1 MSARNTDIILS
12 GGGIVNIATYNYGYL
27 DGFASRIHYYLS
39 KGNQGTPSVIDLT
52 GYTNK
57 GDLTDAEFSLLSSY
71 QDANTVASSAYQ
83 TAKQHLTD
91 GVEWVWGSAD
101 LGGVYV
107 RKLPLGLCKIG
118 GLTGLLKRKNGETT
132 EQKYVLLETAQLTAN
147 EITDVCFMYYE
158 PTIGEE
164 DAHERW
170 VNVFTTADLR
180 NNGQGDSTYY
190 SYYAYADFTGLPTGY
205 SNYYNLTDMSQCVSG
220 KDWYQFVTY
229 EYPAKIFTLAPWSE
243 SYSAP
248 HDIVMRLLGTS
259 LSEGEYFEWGDMWGG
274 QAGDDED
281 DPNSNSNSSAGDGGG
296 GDYPDSTSGV
306 DTSDASSM
314 AVDVV
319 NSGFVTLYNP
329 TLAQVKSF
337 NDFLF
342 LDITEVLSLQLKRL
356 VANPLDYVL
365 FLALCHFTPPTSGI
379 SDNIMFAGIDSG
391 VAAKKI
397 SKQFYTFSCGTVHIA
412 WDGESEKDW
421 TGGDTKTFLDFNN
434 NTKIS
439 IYLPA
444 IGIKELNTD
453 DLIGCDIEVV
463 YNVDMLTGVCIA
475 EIKCTRPKRLAKGDA
490 NLDDVLYNFSGNC
503 FETVP
508 LTAVDW
514 RGFMSSA
521 LQLVGGVSAVAAGN
535 PAGVGAVANAIM
547 SEKVNVQKSGNLAG
561 SSGYMSHQKPYLI
574 LERPIN
580 NLPYNYRDWEGYTS
594 NIRVPALKDVSG
606 YTEITELW
614 LDGFD
619 GMLESEAAMLKNLFR
634 DGVYL
639 NW

>member
-1 MSARNTDIILS
+1 MAARNTDIILS
-12 GGGIVNIATYNYGYL
+12 NGNVVSIATYNYDYIAGTGTIGY
-27 DGFASRIHYYLS
+27 FLS
-39 KGNQGTPSVIDLT
+39 TGNISLPTCFNIS
-52 GYTNK
+52 GYDPK
-57 GDLTDAEFSLLSSY
+57 GDLTDAEKYLLSRWA
-71 QDANTVASSAYQ
+71 DVTTVQSAQYQ
-83 TAKQHLTD
+83 TAIEHLKN
-91 GVEWVWGSAD
+91 GVTWIWGNGE
-101 LGGVYV
+101 LGGLYV
-107 RKLPLGLCKIG
+107 RKTSSTKCKVG
-118 GLTGLLKRKNGETT
+118 GLTGLLKNSTDT
-132 EQKYVLLETAQLTAN
+132 EQIYVIRETPEMTLSECTDLCLMYSESSIN
-147 EITDVCFMYYE
+147 EEIAGCRSVSL
-158 PTIGEE
+158 
-164 DAHERW
+164 
-170 VNVFTTADLR
+170 FTTADLH
-180 NNGQGDSTYY
+180 NNGQGDPAHHSYY
-190 SYYAYADFTGLPTGY
+190 SYANFQVGATLY
-205 SNYYNLTDMSQCVSG
+205 SEMYNLTDMRSCTRSKDHYEILDHDYPSQV
-220 KDWYQFVTY
+220 
-229 EYPAKIFTLAPWSE
+229 FTKARWSE
-243 SYSAP
+243 SLTPP
-248 HDIVMRLLGTS
+248 HQLVMQIFGTLIQS
-259 LSEGEYFEWGDMWGG
+259 GEHFAWGDMWGG

-281 DPNSNSNSSAGDGGG
+281 DPNANSNSSAGDGGG
-296 GDYPDSTSGV
+296 GDYPSSTSGV

-314 AVDVV
+314 AVDIV

-329 TLAQVKSF
+329 TLAQVKNF

-342 LDITEVLSLQLKRL
+342 LDITEVISLQLKRL

-365 FLALCHFTPPTSGI
+365 FLALCHFTPPTNGI
-379 SDNIMFAGIDSG
+379 SENIYYAGINTN

-397 SKQFYTFSCGTVHIA
+397 TNQYYTFSCGTVHIA
-412 WDGESEKDW
+412 WDGKSKKDW

-475 EIKCTRPKRLAKGDA
+475 EIKCTRPERLAKGDA
-490 NLDDVLYNFSGNC
+490 NLDDVIYNFSGNC
-503 FETVP
+503 FETIP

-514 RGFMSSA
+514 RGFISSA

-535 PAGVGAVANAIM
+535 PAGVGAIANAIM
-547 SEKVNVQKSGNLAG
+547 SEKVSVSKSGNLAG

-580 NLPYNYRDWEGYTS
+580 NLPYNFRDWEGYTS
-594 NIRVPALKDVSG
+594 NIRVNELKDVSG
-606 YTEITELW
+606 YTEITDLW

-619 GMLESEAAMLKNLFR
+619 GMLESEAVMLKNLFK